1 MRTANYGIGFVV
13 FLPDIFHCS
22 GGIVL
27 RTELSLRL
35 AFHGLF
41 KHRIMQADET
51 QLLYCIYTRGVACQ
65 SGRLAPGYYNLTAGR
80 QVSPFQ
86 GFLFLLF
93 HFPPLD
99 RASP

>member
-51 QLLYCIYTRGVACQ
+51 QLLYCIYTRGVTCQ
-65 SGRLAPGYYNLTAGR
+65 SGR